1 MKMLRRFL
9 ALAVSMALAASLVA
23 CGSGSG
29 TESGG
34 STAGSTPSSGEKRAL
49 CMGTGSS
56 SGAWYIIGGGIS
68 NAVNLNSSQFTITNE
83 ASSGGGE
90 NLRNLQEGNVDIV
103 MLNCDMG
110 YFYYTSTDSYEG
122 AGSDTLR
129 SMIAMPSSPMHIV
142 VKAGSGIDS
151 LDDLK
156 GKSIAVGTAA
166 AAMNRLPA
174 K

>member
-1 MKMLRRFL
+1 MKMVRRFL

-68 NAVNLNSSQFTITNE
+68 NAVNLNSSQFTITN
-83 ASSGGGE
+83 SSFF
-90 NLRNLQEGNVDIV
+90 RWW
-103 MLNCDMG
+103 
-110 YFYYTSTDSYEG
+110 
-122 AGSDTLR
+122 
-129 SMIAMPSSPMHIV
+129 
-142 VKAGSGIDS
+142 
-151 LDDLK
+151 
-156 GKSIAVGTAA
+156 
-166 AAMNRLPA
+166 
-174 K
+174 

>member
-68 NAVNLNSSQFTITNE
+68 NAV
-83 ASSGGGE
+83 
-90 NLRNLQEGNVDIV
+90 
-103 MLNCDMG
+103 
-110 YFYYTSTDSYEG
+110 
-122 AGSDTLR
+122 
-129 SMIAMPSSPMHIV
+129 
-142 VKAGSGIDS
+142 K
-151 LDDLK
+151 
-156 GKSIAVGTAA
+156 
-166 AAMNRLPA
+166 
-174 K
+174 